1 MKTSTIPQDITL
13 AVCTVSTSLLLY
25 ASLEVR
31 AAPQDEPIPW
41 YRGNIPLMTLINPSA
56 GSNPNLNRVARWRM
70 TAAKVSDGNVVAS
83 SVEGDYSIGLG
94 ENWVIEPQAQLINL
108 RLSADNQNTASA
120 NNPADSLTAWSG
132 RVGARLKGNYQV
144 SGLPVEPYLRTN
156 LWHSYSNSGP
166 LSLGQVDKISSSRY
180 STSVEVGLGLLA
192 NVTPS
197 VSLFVSGDYSG
208 STDNAFGLIG
218 NIGVRIRW

>member
-1 MKTSTIPQDITL
+1 MKTSTIPQDLTL
-13 AVCTVSTSLLLY
+13 AVCTVSTSFLLY
-25 ASLEVR
+25 ASLEAK
-31 AAPQDEPIPW
+31 AAPQDDPIPW
-41 YRGNIPLMTLINPSA
+41 YRENIPLMALLTPSLNPA
-56 GSNPNLNRVARWRM
+56 QNLLAHWHL
-70 TAAKVSDGNVVAS
+70 TAAKITEGNAVVSS
-83 SVEGDYSIGLG
+83 LEGGYPIGLS

-108 RLSADNQNTASA
+108 RMLADNPNAGSA
-120 NNPADSLTAWSG
+120 QTAWSG
-132 RVGARLKGNYQV
+132 RVGARVSGNYQV

-156 LWHSYSNSGP
+156 LWHSYSNNGP
-166 LSLGQVDKISSSRY
+166 VSLGQVEKISSSRY

>member
-13 AVCTVSTSLLLY
+13 VVCSLSTSFLIY
-25 ASLEVR
+25 ASLEAQ
-31 AAPQDEPIPW
+31 AAPPEEEPIPW
-41 YRGNIPLMTLINPSA
+41 YRGNIPLMSSLTSSPNPA
-56 GSNPNLNRVARWRM
+56 QNRLTHWHL
-70 TAAKVSDGNVVAS
+70 TAANLTEGNIVAS
-83 SVEGDYSIGLG
+83 SIEGGYPIGIG

-108 RLSADNQNTASA
+108 RLLADNP
-120 NNPADSLTAWSG
+120 NPASTNVRADEQTAWSG
-132 RVGARLKGNYQV
+132 RVGARLAGNYQV

-166 LSLGQVDKISSSRY
+166 LSLGQVEKISSSRY
-180 STSVEVGLGLLA
+180 STNVEVGLGLLA
-192 NVTPS
+192 YVTPS

>member
-13 AVCTVSTSLLLY
+13 VVCSVSTSLLLY
-25 ASLEVR
+25 ISLDVQ

-41 YRGNIPLMTLINPSA
+41 YRGNIPFMALLTPSLSPA
-56 GSNPNLNRVARWRM
+56 QNLVEHWRL
-70 TAAKVSDGNVVAS
+70 TASKITDDNAVAS
-83 SVEGDYSIGLG
+83 SMEGSYPIGLS

-108 RLSADNQNTASA
+108 RLLADNPNSAST
-120 NNPADSLTAWSG
+120 NVRPDEQTAWSG
-132 RVGARLKGNYQV
+132 RVGARLTGNYQV

-156 LWHSYSNSGP
+156 LWQSYSNSGP
-166 LSLGQVDKISSSRY
+166 LSLGQVEKISSSRY
-180 STSVEVGLGLLA
+180 STSVEVGLGLMA
-192 NVTPS
+192 KVTPS